1 MTDCIFC
8 KVIAGEL
15 PGKFAYQDDDL
26 VVIHDINPKAQV
38 HLLLIPRE
46 HVATVSDLRDSHQNV
61 GGKLLLVARDVAK
74 KLGVTDGYRLVVN
87 NGADSGQI
95 VPHLHMHLLGGWK
108 KQQKD
113 F

>member
-15 PGKFAYQDDDL
+15 PGKFAYQDDEL
-26 VVIHDINPKAQV
+26 VVIHDINPKAPV

-46 HVATVSDLRDSHQNV
+46 HVATVSDLQDSHQNV

-74 KLGVTDGYRLVVN
+74 KLGVTNGYRLVVN

-108 KQQKD
+108 KRQKD